1 MNKKSSFISHM
12 SQMNRKTKDVLI
24 NIRIEGQVSGH
35 ACYLFFSGYEKA
47 LHWIKSVFRKLSQD
61 LDWRDSQIFHGLK
74 TLLELRFEPMFCW
87 DGYKHLLPYP
97 SKLILKALQSFGLTW
112 WTRCTFLSCYSC
124 IYILKEKNGEV
135 LNPLVTGKLQ
145 QRRFLW
151 TFVRNSD
158 QSDIHLISYL
168 AEWIENNKTEKF
180 GPIRQGKGKFSSVV
194 FSFNF
199 VIFIE
204 FCLVA
209 RIF

>member
-1 MNKKSSFISHM
+1 M
-12 SQMNRKTKDVLI
+12 
-24 NIRIEGQVSGH
+24 SGH
-35 ACYLFFSGYEKA
+35 ACNLYLLGLWK
-47 LHWIKSVFRKLSQD
+47 VPT
-61 LDWRDSQIFHGLK
+61 LDQKCFQK
-74 TLLELRFEPMFCW
+74 TLPRSRLKGHPDISWLKDFAGAEIWTDVLLRW
-87 DGYKHLLPYP
+87 LRHLLPYP